1 MVTWSNTDNITTAFT
16 TGAGNYSDTAI
27 AEYLNFIVDQK
38 EKVECELDVASEKMW
53 KMKESFKHI
62 EESKKKIQ
70 DKKCNWSYTSPT
82 LLMTTRTRCT
92 KRNVEDE
99 ENKNT
104 CHRERNLLS
113 ICLWCNCDLSR
124 DLQSLVF

>member
-1 MVTWSNTDNITTAFT
+1 VANVRDLCPPAANMVTWSNTDNITTAFT

-62 EESKKKIQ
+62 EESKKKMQ
-70 DKKCNWSYTSPT
+70 DKKMQLELYITDIVDDYKNKVHEK
-82 LLMTTRTRCT
+82 
-92 KRNVEDE
+92 KR
-99 ENKNT
+99 
-104 CHRERNLLS
+104 
-113 ICLWCNCDLSR
+113 
-124 DLQSLVF
+124 